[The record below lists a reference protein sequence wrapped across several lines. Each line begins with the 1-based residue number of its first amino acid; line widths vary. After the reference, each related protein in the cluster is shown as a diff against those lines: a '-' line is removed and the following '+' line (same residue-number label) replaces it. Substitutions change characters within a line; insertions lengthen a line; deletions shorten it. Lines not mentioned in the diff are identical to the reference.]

1 MTDSSSPLALTPAK
15 LEALINPDEVMPWH
29 QLEDEPDDAFE
40 AFFFYRSLVGKRS
53 CDKAFKQM
61 LRVRNPGRLAA
72 YKGRAAIPKDWG
84 FWQTSFYWDSRA
96 KAWDDHVRRSLMV
109 AEADYL
115 EEMLNRHRDSLIDLQ
130 KRGMAYIRENGFE
143 TSAAAL
149 RAVHH
154 SIQMER
160 DSAGLPDV
168 SHLLGMDKDQLA
180 ARYQVV
186 VQQLTMNVNAPNN
199 NGE

>member
-1 MTDSSSPLALTPAK
+1 MTDSPPPLALTPAK

-29 QLEDEPDDAFE
+29 QLEDEPDSAYE

-154 SIQMER
+154 SISLER
-160 DSAGLPDV
+160 DMCGLPQI
-168 SHLLGMDKDQLA
+168 SHLLVMSPEQLVSQYEITVAKLSMQVTAGDKD
-180 ARYQVV
+180 
-186 VQQLTMNVNAPNN
+186 
-199 NGE
+199 